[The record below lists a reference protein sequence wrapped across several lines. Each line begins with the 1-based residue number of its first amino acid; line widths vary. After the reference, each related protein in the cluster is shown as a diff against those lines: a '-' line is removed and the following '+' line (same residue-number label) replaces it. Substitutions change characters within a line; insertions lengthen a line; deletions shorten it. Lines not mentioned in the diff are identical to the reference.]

1 MDNEKPVKFVPLL
14 ERNKLFTP
22 YHTDK
27 ESAFYFESDVLECL
41 KEFDNILKVE
51 SLKAEERE
59 QPNES
64 IAYSNARMYLKR
76 FFGDKR

>member
-41 KEFDNILKVE
+41 KGAKKDIQDEKSKSVFWFD
-51 SLKAEERE
+51 
-59 QPNES
+59 S
-64 IAYSNARMYLKR
+64 IDIAWSNARMYLKR